1 VLPEFVPGLTI
12 AVRGFAVKR
21 AGPAMRLI
29 PIVIACV
36 GRLDIPTQATSKDI
50 DRHFVKGSEGDEV
63 SVSPGNEGRG
73 DGRRCA
79 LGVCWDTIA
88 LKVTS
93 TSAHVAGS
101 FIFVGVAVRLV
112 WIGVVAMMKR

>member
-1 VLPEFVPGLTI
+1 VLPEFVLGLTI

-21 AGPAMRLI
+21 DGHAMRLI
-29 PIVIACV
+29 RIVIVFV

-50 DRHFVKGSEGDEV
+50 DRQFVEGSAGVEV
-63 SVSPGNEGRG
+63 SVGPGDERQG

-79 LGVCWDTIA
+79 IGICWDSIA

-93 TSAHVAGS
+93 ASAYVAGS
-101 FIFVGVAVRLV
+101 FMFVVAVVLLGSM
-112 WIGVVAMMKR
+112 GVVAMVR